1 MESKTLTAY
10 EKIDVVL
17 KHFLWE
23 YYDKREVFNNI
34 SGDFWI
40 QLATK
45 HNENPIENKQYILI
59 ADQLVR
65 EGYVIKINQDDYQ
78 ITYLGEILVSEGGYH
93 AMIQR
98 KKESQINHEK
108 LEKRMVEYTY
118 WLMVGSFA
126 VAVLGLLTF
135 LKQLDLV

>member
-59 ADQLVR
+59 ADRVDHSTS
-65 EGYVIKINQDDYQ
+65 VIRVYYS
-78 ITYLGEILVSEGGYH
+78 T
-93 AMIQR
+93 
-98 KKESQINHEK
+98 
-108 LEKRMVEYTY
+108 KR
-118 WLMVGSFA
+118 
-126 VAVLGLLTF
+126 GLLSIWFIIHFNKHATS
-135 LKQLDLV
+135 LGSGEHWSIRC

>member
-1 MESKTLTAY
+1 M
-10 EKIDVVL
+10 
-17 KHFLWE
+17 
-23 YYDKREVFNNI
+23 FNNI